1 MASFF
6 FAPSIVSC
14 NQIYEGIM
22 AQFLK
27 LKDCTKCKRKID
39 FFEFLSD
46 EELAEINE
54 TRYEVKFNR
63 GETIF
68 KQGTSLT
75 HIACITNGV
84 VKIFI
89 EGFHNKNLIL
99 KLVSSGNMIGGPGMY
114 TDFRHHF
121 SATTVEDT
129 TACFI
134 DASLFYDIV
143 KKNIILANE
152 LLRQSNER
160 DKVLFEKLLT
170 LTQKHMPG
178 RVADTLLYL
187 HKAIYK
193 TNPFYLTV
201 SRQDLADMSSLTK
214 ESVIRI
220 LKDFKDAEFISVN
233 RDEIKILNEKA
244 LINISE
250 TG

>member
-6 FAPSIVSC
+6 FAPSIVYC
-14 NQIYEGIM
+14 IRINVGIM

-27 LKDCTKCKRKID
+27 LKDCSKCKRRID
-39 FFEFLSD
+39 FFAFFSD

-75 HIACITNGV
+75 HIACITSGI
-84 VKIFI
+84 VKVFI
-89 EGFHNKNLIL
+89 EGYHNKNLIL
-99 KLVSSGNMIGGPGMY
+99 KLVSPGNMIGGPGMY

-121 SATTVEDT
+121 SATAVEDT

-134 DASLFYDIV
+134 DASLFNDIL
-143 KKNIILANE
+143 KRNITLANE
-152 LLRQSNER
+152 LLRQGNER
-160 DKVLFEKLLT
+160 DKMLFDKLLT
-170 LTQKHMPG
+170 LTQKQMPG

-187 HKAIYK
+187 FRAIYK
-193 TNPFYLTV
+193 TNPFYLTI
-201 SRQDLADMSSLTK
+201 SRQDLADLSSMTK

-233 RDEIKILNEKA
+233 KDEVKILNEKA